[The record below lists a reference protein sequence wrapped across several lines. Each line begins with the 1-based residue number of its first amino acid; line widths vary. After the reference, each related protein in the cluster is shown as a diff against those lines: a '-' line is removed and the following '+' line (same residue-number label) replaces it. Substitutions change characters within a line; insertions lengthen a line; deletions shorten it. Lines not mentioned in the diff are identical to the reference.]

1 MKGRQFL
8 FLELINNLKY
18 CIFNPL
24 PYRKFIKNMLSKH
37 ELRYT
42 LALQR
47 IPNLGDISAKKL
59 LRKLGSAEAVFSE
72 KKSNLA
78 KIDGIGIMR
87 LKEFN
92 LKLQLEEADAEM
104 RFIEDHKIQYSFFK
118 DPEYPDKLK
127 HCLDGP
133 ILIFHRGN
141 IDLKE
146 KKIISIVGT
155 RKITSYGSAFCKN
168 LIEEISIL
176 NPVIVSGLAYGVDI
190 CAHKAALEANLQT
203 IGCLAHGL
211 NQVYPKDHEK
221 YVQRIEE
228 NGGFITEFWSSDV
241 FDRTNFLKRNRI
253 IAGLSEATIVIESAE
268 KGGSLVTADIANSY
282 NREVF
287 AVPGR
292 ATDGQSRGCNN
303 LIKHQKA
310 QMLTSASDLI
320 YMLGWELE
328 KPQKPKQTQLF
339 VELDEDEKII
349 FRFLKE
355 REKELLDIISVECKI
370 PAFKT
375 ATLLMNME
383 LKGVVRPLPGKLFQ
397 LI

>member
-1 MKGRQFL
+1 
-8 FLELINNLKY
+8 
-18 CIFNPL
+18 
-24 PYRKFIKNMLSKH
+24 MLSKN

-59 LRKLGSAEAVFSE
+59 LRKMGTAEAIFKE

-78 KIDGIGIMR
+78 KIDGIGLLR
-87 LKEFN
+87 LREIN
-92 LKLQLEEADAEM
+92 LKQQLEDADEELK
-104 RFIEDHKIQYSFFK
+104 FIEENNIEYSYFK
-118 DPEYPDKLK
+118 DKTYPEKLK

-133 ILIFHRGN
+133 ILFFHRGN
-141 IDLKE
+141 IDLVG

-155 RKITSYGSAFCKN
+155 RKITSYGNAFCEN
-168 LIEEISIL
+168 LIEEIAPL

-190 CAHKAALEANLQT
+190 CAHKAAIDNKLQT
-203 IGCLAHGL
+203 IACLAHGL
-211 NQVYPKDHEK
+211 NQIYPKTHKK
-221 YVQRIEE
+221 YIQEIEG
-228 NGGFITEFWSSDV
+228 NGGLISEFWSSDA
-241 FDRTNFLKRNRI
+241 FDRNNFLKRNRI

-292 ATDGQSRGCNN
+292 ATDTQSKGCNN
-303 LIKHQKA
+303 LIKQQKA
-310 QMLTSASDLI
+310 QLLTSAADII
-320 YMLGWELE
+320 YMLGWELKE
-328 KPQKPKQTQLF
+328 DQKPKQTQLF
-339 VELDEDEKII
+339 VELDEEEKVI

-355 REKELLDIISVECKI
+355 KEKELLDIIALECNI

-375 ATLLMNME
+375 ASILMNME

-397 LI
+397 LV